1 MEKQVLTRYCARIP
15 WLDDARVRPDEI
27 LPRRCCFDLKC
38 SEDGDGGDLHH
49 GGLGGR
55 RCGLEHVGE
64 DTARGG
70 GGGAV
75 EGGAVDG
82 GEMELVVLVSG
93 EAGNGVESGHGGGRV
108 PAVAV
113 G

>member
-1 MEKQVLTRYCARIP
+1 MGTG
-15 WLDDARVRPDEI
+15 EI
-27 LPRRCCFDLKC
+27 CIMGASEGGAAAWSMWAKIRR
-38 SEDGDGGDLHH
+38 
-49 GGLGGR
+49 
-55 RCGLEHVGE
+55 
-64 DTARGG
+64 AAG
-70 GGGAV
+70 GGGAG